1 MTIDLCSSKKEM
13 KKITVLELKKKI
25 SAKLPGDPEEMLGHM
40 QLIFADKRL
49 DKDHNPLS
57 AHGVMDQSVIHMV
70 ILLDGGGMTP
80 LRT

>member
-1 MTIDLCSSKKEM
+1 MTIDLCRSENEM
-13 KKITVLELKKKI
+13 KKITVLKLKKKI
-25 SAKLPGDPEEMLGHM
+25 SAKLPGDREEMLAHM

-57 AHGVMDQSVIHMV
+57 AYGVMDQSIIHMV
-70 ILLDGGGMTP
+70 ISLDGGGMTP